1 MTSPTDNGLLAW
13 AFDPALCDGQVAP
26 ADAEVYLIGVNL
38 RFPMTITNVHCFVGV
53 AGATVTAS
61 FGGLYDADGVRLG
74 VTGSAN
80 TALQSTG
87 FKTLALTAPVAVEAG
102 WHYIALLS
110 GGGGT
115 DCQLNIGGAPTVSA
129 INAGITAIDRLRFA
143 THNAG
148 SQATL
153 PTTVVPEATGAL
165 PFWAAVS

>member
-1 MTSPTDNGLLAW
+1 MTSASDHGLLAW
-13 AFDPALCDGQVAP
+13 AFDPANCDGQGAP
-26 ADAEVYLIGVNL
+26 VDAEIYLIGVNL
-38 RFPMTITNVHCFVGV
+38 RFPMTVTNVHCFVGV

-74 VTGSAN
+74 VTASAN
-80 TALQSTG
+80 TALESTG
-87 FKTLALTAPVAVEAG
+87 FKTLALTAPVACDAG

-115 DCQLNIGGAPTVSA
+115 DCQLNKAGAPTVFA
-129 INAGITAIDRLRFA
+129 GNAGITAVDHLRFA

-153 PTTVVPEATGAL
+153 PATVTPEATGAI

>member
-1 MTSPTDNGLLAW
+1 MTSPSDNGLKAW
-13 AFDPALCDGQVAP
+13 AFDPALCDGQTAP
-26 ADAEVYLIGVNL
+26 VDAEIYLIGVNL
-38 RFPMTITNVHCFVGV
+38 RFPTTITNVHCFVGV

-61 FGGLYDADGVRLG
+61 FGGLYTGAGARLG
-74 VTGSAN
+74 VTASAN

-87 FKTLALTAPVAVEAG
+87 FKTLALTSPVAVSAG
-102 WHYIALLS
+102 WHYVALLS

-115 DCQLNIGGAPTVSA
+115 DCQLNIAGAPTVSA
-129 INAGITAIDRLRFA
+129 LNAGITDVARLRFA

-153 PTTVVPEATGAL
+153 PTTVTPEATGAL